1 MRAISQGFESLS
13 LRHLA
18 ANNRIN
24 SRKEFSCGF
33 SYMGGCSMLTL
44 NLEFQEEYKRLD
56 RLCKDYLSSAEG
68 VSEYIRQM
76 EATPWSNR
84 LYVFT
89 WEDDYKQLKHV
100 RWVRNQL
107 AHEVGSLNSDICTED
122 DLDWVQSFYNR
133 ILNGSDPF
141 TIIREAKAE
150 EALQAKQ
157 QAQARKA
164 TVADHPKPPQPK
176 PSLWDRLIADI
187 KKFFS

>member
-150 EALQAKQ
+150 EALRAKQ